1 MRHLLIIPW
10 GMLALAN
17 LTEVRAGDSP
27 HPTAPPAHLSSVFV
41 SELWIVQK
49 NLQPYLFDYI
59 LTEGLQCKARPV
71 LRITY
76 NKRDHLYLGSCGS
89 AFGWGM
95 EGVGAC
101 LGGDQAWCLGP
112 SIENLTPRG
121 VLGWD
126 GTTASSGDTPSSP
139 RSSTEGGPVCPRCHQ
154 WPGF

>member
-1 MRHLLIIPW
+1 MVRAMRHLLIIPW

-17 LTEVRAGDSP
+17 PTEVRAGDSL
-27 HPTAPPAHLSSVFV
+27 HPTAPPALLSSVFV

-89 AFGWGM
+89 AFGWGV

-101 LGGDQAWCLGP
+101 LVGTRHGAWVPL
-112 SIENLTPRG
+112 
-121 VLGWD
+121 
-126 GTTASSGDTPSSP
+126 
-139 RSSTEGGPVCPRCHQ
+139 
-154 WPGF
+154 

>member
-1 MRHLLIIPW
+1 MGLDGLCPKVLKGSHLAALGLLWLRAMRHLLIIPW

-17 LTEVRAGDSP
+17 PTEVRAGDSL
-27 HPTAPPAHLSSVFV
+27 HPTAPPALLSSVFV

-59 LTEGLQCKARPV
+59 LTQGLQCKARPV

-89 AFGWGM
+89 AFGWGV

-101 LGGDQAWCLGP
+101 LVGTRHGAWVPL
-112 SIENLTPRG
+112 
-121 VLGWD
+121 
-126 GTTASSGDTPSSP
+126 
-139 RSSTEGGPVCPRCHQ
+139 
-154 WPGF
+154 